1 MEVSSTAGASTSTT
15 SRCCLLSF
23 VVDGV
28 GVYLDLDIL
37 VFTRA
42 TAPLAFF
49 PDVHFWATL
58 ERVTTSWRQCI
69 VHITDFV
76 PDVLIP
82 D

>member
-42 TAPLAFF
+42 TAPLAFS

-58 ERVTTSWRQCI
+58 ESKNIMASVA
-69 VHITDFV
+69 HIIV
-76 PDVLIP
+76 PDALIP
-82 D
+82 DS